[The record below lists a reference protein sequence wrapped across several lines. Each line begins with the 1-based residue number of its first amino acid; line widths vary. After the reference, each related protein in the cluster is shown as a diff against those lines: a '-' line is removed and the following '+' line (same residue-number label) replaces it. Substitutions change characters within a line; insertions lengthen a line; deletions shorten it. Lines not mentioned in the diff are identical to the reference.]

1 MASAATSLQN
11 RRTGRERRAVA
22 DRALAAELDHA
33 LACGE
38 IEVLFQPQYATRD
51 DRLVGAEALA
61 RWRRPGAGLVGGE
74 KLFALA
80 ARAGRVS
87 AVSRHLA
94 RAAMAAGADWLKPLR
109 LSLNVTAADL
119 ASADFA
125 EHLRA
130 TIAGTGFLAERL
142 TIEITEQ
149 SLVDVQGGAIPKLEA
164 LAEAGIHIALDDFGS
179 GFCNFSYLKRLP
191 LHALKLDR
199 SMVDGIAENPRDL
212 AVLRGIVAMAGALGL
227 KVVAE
232 GVESEAQLA
241 VLRAEGCGY
250 YQGFLRAAPLSA
262 EALAEVLADSLPAC
276 GEGVGVGAR
285 SAGLSGPLRCD

>member
-1 MASAATSLQN
+1 MASAAATLHN

-22 DRALAAELDHA
+22 DRAVAAELAAA
-33 LACGE
+33 LARGE

-51 DRLVGAEALA
+51 DALVGAEALA
-61 RWRRPGAGLVGGE
+61 RWRRPRASVVGGE

-80 ARAGRVS
+80 GRAGRVT

-94 RAAMAAGADWLKPLR
+94 RAALTAAALWTKPLR

-119 ASADFA
+119 AAADFA
-125 EHLRA
+125 AHLL
-130 TIAGTGFLAERL
+130 GLLDETGFAAAAL

-149 SLVDVQGGAIPKLEA
+149 SLVDVEGAAIPQLER
-164 LAEAGIHIALDDFGS
+164 LAEGGIHIALDDFGS
-179 GFCNFSYLKRLP
+179 GFCNFGYLKRLP

-199 SMVDGIAENPRDL
+199 SMVEGIADDPRDL

-227 KVVAE
+227 EVVAE

-241 VLRAEGCGY
+241 VLRTEGCAC
-250 YQGFLRAAPLSA
+250 YQGFLRARPLSP
-262 EALAEVLADSLPAC
+262 EQFGLI
-276 GEGVGVGAR
+276 AR
-285 SAGLSGPLRCD
+285 G

>member
-22 DRALAAELDHA
+22 DRAVAVELDHA
-33 LACGE
+33 LARGE
-38 IEVLFQPQYATRD
+38 IEVLFQPQYAARD

-61 RWRRPGAGLVGGE
+61 RWRRPGPGARLIGGE

-80 ARAGRVS
+80 ARAGRVT
-87 AVSRHLA
+87 AVSRYLA
-94 RAAMAAGADWLKPLR
+94 HAAMIAGSDWPKPLR

-119 ASADFA
+119 ALADFA
-125 EHLRA
+125 EHLRE
-130 TIAGTGFLAERL
+130 TIAGAGFPAERL

-149 SLVDVQGGAIPKLEA
+149 SLVDVRGGAIPQLED
-164 LAEAGIHIALDDFGS
+164 LAEAGVRIALDDFGS

-232 GVESEAQLA
+232 GVENEAQLA
-241 VLRAEGCGY
+241 VLRAEGCDH
-250 YQGFLRAAPLSA
+250 YQGFLRAAPLSVERFA
-262 EALAEVLADSLPAC
+262 AFA
-276 GEGVGVGAR
+276 
-285 SAGLSGPLRCD
+285 AG

>member
-1 MASAATSLQN
+1 MASAAVNLEN

-22 DRALAAELDHA
+22 DRALAAELAGA
-33 LACGE
+33 LERGE
-38 IEVLFQPQYATRD
+38 IEALFQPQYATCD

-61 RWRRPGAGLVGGE
+61 RWRRPGCGVVGGE

-80 ARAGRVS
+80 ARAGRVT

-94 RAAMAAGADWLKPLR
+94 AAAIAAAAAWPADLG

-125 EHLRA
+125 EHLRE
-130 TIAGTGFLAERL
+130 TIAGTGFPAERL
-142 TIEITEQ
+142 TVEITEQ
-149 SLVDVQGGAIPKLEA
+149 SLVDVQGGAIPQLEE

-199 SMVDGIAENPRDL
+199 SMVEGIAEEPRDL
-212 AVLRGIVAMAGALGL
+212 AVLRGIAAMAGALGL
-227 KVVAE
+227 EVVAE
-232 GVESEAQLA
+232 GVENDAQLA
-241 VLRAEGCGY
+241 VLRAERCTY
-250 YQGFLRAAPLSA
+250 YQGFLRAPPLTA
-262 EALAEVLADSLPAC
+262 EKFAALA
-276 GEGVGVGAR
+276 G
-285 SAGLSGPLRCD
+285 

>member
-1 MASAATSLQN
+1 MASAAANLQN

-22 DRALAAELDHA
+22 DRAVAAELAAA
-33 LACGE
+33 LERGE
-38 IEVLFQPQYATRD
+38 IEVLFQPQYAARD

-61 RWRRPGAGLVGGE
+61 RWRRPGVGLIGGE
-74 KLFALA
+74 KLFSLA
-80 ARAGRVS
+80 ARAGRVT
-87 AVSRHLA
+87 AVSRYLA
-94 RAAMAAGADWLKPLR
+94 RAAMAAAAGWPTPLR

-119 ASADFA
+119 AAADFA
-125 EHLRA
+125 DHLRA
-130 TIAGTGFLAERL
+130 LLGETGFAPARL

-149 SLVDVQGGAIPKLEA
+149 SLVDLDGGAIPQLER
-164 LAEAGIHIALDDFGS
+164 LAKWGIHIALDDFGS

-199 SMVDGIAENPRDL
+199 SMVEGIADNPRDL

-227 KVVAE
+227 AVVAE

-241 VLRAEGCGY
+241 VLRAEGCDT

-262 EALAEVLADSLPAC
+262 ERFAVLAEPNPPPAC
-276 GEGVGVGAR
+276 GRG
-285 SAGLSGPLRCD
+285 

>member
-1 MASAATSLQN
+1 MVSAATSLQN

-22 DRALAAELDHA
+22 DRAVAVELDRA
-33 LACGE
+33 LARGE
-38 IEVLFQPQYATRD
+38 IEVLFQPQYAARN

-80 ARAGRVS
+80 ARAGRVT

-94 RAAMAAGADWLKPLR
+94 RAAMIAGANWPGSLR

-125 EHLRA
+125 EHLRE
-130 TIAGTGFLAERL
+130 TIAEVGFQPERL

-149 SLVDVQGGAIPKLEA
+149 SLVDVQGGAIPQLEE
-164 LAEAGIHIALDDFGS
+164 LAERGVHIALDDFGS

-191 LHALKLDR
+191 LHALKLDC

-212 AVLRGIVAMAGALGL
+212 AVLRGIVAMSAALGL

-241 VLRAEGCGY
+241 VLRAEGCDH

-262 EALAEVLADSLPAC
+262 ERFAALST
-276 GEGVGVGAR
+276 G
-285 SAGLSGPLRCD
+285 